1 MRILLLAMPDTS
13 YWLDYYIRM
22 PNLAL
27 ISLAGNL
34 PEHDVKI
41 LDLALIKPK
50 IKDILKKTLEDF
62 KPQIV
67 GMSAMSFQ
75 FATLLRVA
83 RFIRTWDSSI
93 KLVAGGYHPS
103 LMASEIVINGSMLP
117 LDFIVRCEGEIT
129 FRELVN
135 EIAKESTRFDLI
147 KGLTYFQ
154 DEKWFHNPDRPISN
168 LEDILPPKRDS
179 RIRHDFYFL
188 DMPGDVAETSRGCPL
203 NCKFCSITQMYGRS
217 FRQFLIDRVI
227 SDLKS
232 MRDRGTKAVFFVDDN
247 ITYDT
252 EHFREICQA
261 IIDNELTNLYYIIQT
276 SAIGIAKHPDIVE
289 LMDRANFR
297 LAAVG
302 LESMDPSALKE
313 MRKGTNPEMNQRA
326 VSLLKKHKIGVNV
339 LFIVGYPDDTKE
351 SIIRSYRK
359 MRKLKPDGIYVQYL
373 TPYPKTEIRQ
383 EMLDANLVENKDDF
397 SKYDG
402 FSCNVRTKHLT
413 QKELFGILQKECIKA
428 YFDLRLIFSNY
439 LLRRHFKA
447 FVSCTFKTF
456 GVNLY
461 NIIKGKQKAQQ
472 LDI

>member
-154 DEKWFHNPDRPISN
+154 DEKWFH
-168 LEDILPPKRDS
+168 
-179 RIRHDFYFL
+179 
-188 DMPGDVAETSRGCPL
+188 
-203 NCKFCSITQMYGRS
+203 
-217 FRQFLIDRVI
+217 
-227 SDLKS
+227 
-232 MRDRGTKAVFFVDDN
+232 
-247 ITYDT
+247 
-252 EHFREICQA
+252 
-261 IIDNELTNLYYIIQT
+261 
-276 SAIGIAKHPDIVE
+276 
-289 LMDRANFR
+289 
-297 LAAVG
+297 
-302 LESMDPSALKE
+302 
-313 MRKGTNPEMNQRA
+313 PE
-326 VSLLKKHKIGVNV
+326 
-339 LFIVGYPDDTKE
+339 
-351 SIIRSYRK
+351 
-359 MRKLKPDGIYVQYL
+359 
-373 TPYPKTEIRQ
+373 
-383 EMLDANLVENKDDF
+383 
-397 SKYDG
+397 
-402 FSCNVRTKHLT
+402 
-413 QKELFGILQKECIKA
+413 
-428 YFDLRLIFSNY
+428 
-439 LLRRHFKA
+439 
-447 FVSCTFKTF
+447 
-456 GVNLY
+456 
-461 NIIKGKQKAQQ
+461 
-472 LDI
+472 